1 MDNSWENVEPAP
13 IEFMHGRM
21 MDLFHEWRRARTSDV
36 QVSMNGTDLANIIA
50 KAKMETYE
58 KYKALDLR
66 KAIPKSKL
74 QNQEPPEPIG
84 YCNSCMKYVPIGF
97 CSIKNCRKL

>member
-1 MDNSWENVEPAP
+1 MDNSWENLEPAP

-21 MDLFHEWRRARTSDV
+21 MELFHEWRRARTSDT
-36 QVSMNGTDLANIIA
+36 QVSMNGTDFGNIIA

-58 KYKALDLR
+58 KYKALDLG

-74 QNQEPPEPIG
+74 QNPKSE
-84 YCNSCMKYVPIGF
+84 
-97 CSIKNCRKL
+97 